1 MKSILLP
8 LLQKV
13 CAEVVSG
20 NSEIGWR
27 MTSRVRS
34 HSFINTMP
42 KDTPSTISLVTFRD
56 ALADLEEPPFCT
68 GPASLNANNSVLFYR
83 AGNSP
88 FAKYFV
94 DEYGGERVYTAAM
107 KTKKRNS
114 SL

>member
-27 MTSRVRS
+27 YIVGMTSRVRS

-56 ALADLEEPPFCT
+56 AL
-68 GPASLNANNSVLFYR
+68 GSLLL
-83 AGNSP
+83 
-88 FAKYFV
+88 
-94 DEYGGERVYTAAM
+94 T
-107 KTKKRNS
+107 
-114 SL
+114 